1 MEGPRKTIVSLPVQA
16 RRLKIRTKMDIGIT
30 KVLDWISSK
39 TELLPWTFSSLQH
52 CWISSISIS
61 TPGYLVPLNLCRDLL
76 APSILWW
83 RTLNLKES
91 DYALAPATVVTPEV
105 GGEGGKLAS
114 SGRQRRWR
122 GTGRAARWRGWSRR
136 ASRLSWRSCWPRSVD
151 LASLLCSPM
160 HSFLCCTTTFSLMWK
175 RNQALPPMWKRSKNI
190 ATSVRKETKDCH
202 WSSKG
207 VKNIATSVRKT
218 AAVVAPRPMP
228 MHWMIRPTAK
238 IGFEYLFEALT

>member
-122 GTGRAARWRGWSRR
+122 GTGRAARWRVWSRR

-160 HSFLCCTTTFSLMWK
+160 HSFNTVSFAVQPHFHSCG
-175 RNQALPPMWKRSKNI
+175 
-190 ATSVRKETKDCH
+190 KETKHCNQCG
-202 WSSKG
+202 KE
-207 VKNIATSVRKT
+207 VKTLRPLWGKKPNIVTRVQK
-218 AAVVAPRPMP
+218 
-228 MHWMIRPTAK
+228 
-238 IGFEYLFEALT
+238 E

>member
-122 GTGRAARWRGWSRR
+122 GTEQAARWRVWSRR

-160 HSFLCCTTTFSLMWK
+160 HSFNTVSFAVQPHFHSCG
-175 RNQALPPMWKRSKNI
+175 
-190 ATSVRKETKDCH
+190 KETKHCH
-202 WSSKG
+202 QCGKG
-207 VKNIATSVRKT
+207 EKNIATSVRKT